1 MTEILPAT
9 DARAVDRAVALL
21 ERGDV
26 VVLPTDTVYGIAASI
41 ATASGIE
48 KIYDVKARSRGK
60 PVMIYVAGFE
70 QFRQVVVY
78 VDEQTIGALRNI
90 WPGAMA
96 GIFLKNDEVVP
107 DYVTAGIG
115 AVAVR
120 IPDNR
125 LCLDLVERVGYPVAM
140 TSANVSGM
148 VTHDTAQDV
157 ARQLGPQVPLVLDGG
172 PSQRSNPSTLVDFTG
187 AVPRLLRSGALSVS
201 RIRQFLPD
209 LEWTSETE
217 WTA

>member
-1 MTEILPAT
+1 VTEILPAT

-90 WPGAMA
+90 W
-96 GIFLKNDEVVP
+96 IE
-107 DYVTAGIG
+107 
-115 AVAVR
+115 
-120 IPDNR
+120 
-125 LCLDLVERVGYPVAM
+125 
-140 TSANVSGM
+140 
-148 VTHDTAQDV
+148 
-157 ARQLGPQVPLVLDGG
+157 GG
-172 PSQRSNPSTLVDFTG
+172 
-187 AVPRLLRSGALSVS
+187 
-201 RIRQFLPD
+201 
-209 LEWTSETE
+209 EH
-217 WTA
+217 